1 MPTDFEERGDCRM
14 TNTELLREKID
25 QSGYKLRFIAKKI
38 GITYQGLLNKINNR
52 SEFRAN
58 EIQALYDLLGL
69 TKKNEWRFFLPVE

>member
-58 EIQALYDLLGL
+58 EIQALYGI
-69 TKKNEWRFFLPVE
+69 FLA